1 MGRACRAPPA
11 GTSVKKKI
19 LEKIKPVLNKL
30 PYIRTLYAN
39 SRDCAYPSGHYYS
52 PIVSF
57 EDVKQREDKIWQN
70 VRVDGIEGMNLR
82 TEEQIKLIHEFEQ
95 YYAEIPFKDERQP
108 NIRFNYVNNYYC
120 HTDAIVLYSV
130 IRHFKPKRIVEIG
143 SGFSSAVMLDTNE
156 FFFNNEIQLTFI
168 DPHLGRLNS
177 IITESDQQSVEII
190 ETDVQL
196 VSLDLFKKLNSGDIL
211 FIDST
216 HVSKTGSDVNYIL
229 FEILPILEKGV
240 LIHFHDIFYPFEY
253 PKEWVY
259 KGLNWNE
266 DYIVRAFLMYNDN
279 FKIRIF
285 SHYLHKL
292 HHHAFEKLPLSY
304 SDLGSN
310 LWIEKY

>member
-1 MGRACRAPPA
+1 MGI
-11 GTSVKKKI
+11 KKKI
-19 LEKIKPVLNKL
+19 LEKIKPALNKL

-177 IITESDQQSVEII
+177 ILTESDQQSVEII

>member
-1 MGRACRAPPA
+1 MGI
-11 GTSVKKKI
+11 KKKI
-19 LEKIKPVLNKL
+19 LEKIKPALNKL

>member
-1 MGRACRAPPA
+1 MGI
-11 GTSVKKKI
+11 KKKI
-19 LEKIKPVLNKL
+19 LEKIKPSLNKL

-57 EDVKQREDKIWQN
+57 EDAKQREDKIWQN

-82 TEEQIKLIHEFEQ
+82 TEEQIKLIHVFEQ

-177 IITESDQQSVEII
+177 ILTESDQRSVEII

>member
-1 MGRACRAPPA
+1 MGI
-11 GTSVKKKI
+11 KKKI
-19 LEKIKPVLNKL
+19 LEKIKPSLNKL

-70 VRVDGIEGMNLR
+70 FRVDGIEGMNLR

-177 IITESDQQSVEII
+177 ILTESDQRSVEII

>member
-1 MGRACRAPPA
+1 MGI
-11 GTSVKKKI
+11 KKKI

>member
-1 MGRACRAPPA
+1 MN
-11 GTSVKKKI
+11 VKKKI
-19 LEKIKPVLNKL
+19 LDKIKPALHKL
-30 PYIRTLYAN
+30 PYIKTLYAN

-57 EDVKQREDKIWQN
+57 EDIKQREDKIWQN
-70 VRVDGIEGMNLR
+70 IRIDGIGGINLR

-95 YYAEIPFKDERQP
+95 YYGEMPFKDEKQP
-108 NIRFNYVNNYYC
+108 NLRFNFINNYYC

-130 IRHFKPKRIVEIG
+130 IRHFKPKRIIEIG
-143 SGFSSAVMLDTNE
+143 SGFSSAVMLDTNDL
-156 FFFNNEIQLTFI
+156 FFNNEIQLTFI

-177 IITESDQQSVEII
+177 ILTESDQHSVEII

-240 LIHFHDIFYPFEY
+240 LIHFHDVFYPFEY

-310 LWIEKY
+310 LWIEKH

>member
-1 MGRACRAPPA
+1 MGI
-11 GTSVKKKI
+11 KKKI
-19 LEKIKPVLNKL
+19 LEKIKPALNKL

-39 SRDCAYPSGHYYS
+39 SRDCAYPSGPYYS

-70 VRVDGIEGMNLR
+70 VRVDGIEGINLR

>member
-1 MGRACRAPPA
+1 MNI
-11 GTSVKKKI
+11 KKKI
-19 LEKIKPVLNKL
+19 LDKIKPTLNKL
-30 PYIRTLYAN
+30 PYIKTLYAN

-57 EDVKQREDKIWQN
+57 VDIKQREDKIWQN
-70 VRVDGIEGMNLR
+70 VRVDGIEGINLR

-168 DPHLGRLNS
+168 DPHVGRLNS
-177 IITESDQQSVEII
+177 ILTESDQRSVEII